1 MRAGFILSAFLLA
14 LIIASLVAINN
25 SHGASSLKPYATKVV
40 LYSIDAAR
48 ADIMFNLTSRGL
60 LPGFSYIL
68 KNGYVADGMIASFP
82 SSTAVSHAV
91 IATGAPP
98 GINGITANSIH
109 LPGTR
114 VYETVSGFNGSFLL
128 VEPIWVTVD
137 KQGLKAV
144 VASFPQSTP
153 PAWAS
158 KINRSILFNPY
169 DASIGLTSSILYTT
183 NTSVPRARYISF
195 TPAVNWSGG
204 INATAYS
211 AYESNF
217 TMGGDT
223 WYLYLAE
230 TNNDGYPDLLAVV
243 PLVKDLNK
251 AAAIL
256 REGEWSKPINTTI
269 TYGGSK
275 YVVAPLFK
283 ALNLSLTNFRLY
295 RSLMRPL
302 QGPWFNNESIALRV
316 WNEVVVNTGMVTD
329 GDYYGLVNDWFNEET
344 FMETVYLTNLF
355 FKEFTKW
362 LIKNTEW
369 NLLLTYTS
377 IIDNVEH
384 QFLGLID
391 PSMPYY
397 NPASAGKYWD
407 YIVRAYVWAD
417 EITQAILENV
427 DITNTAVIVV
437 SDHGQWS
444 ISKFVYINNILMNAG
459 LLKVDAAWNV
469 LWNETKAYYVGHN
482 QIFINLAGRERDGVV
497 APSEYMD
504 VVKRVKAALNSFI
517 DPATGEPPFS
527 LVMSKEE
534 AKAFGLFGD
543 RAGDVVFSCR
553 PGYAPSTGVSRTGV
567 LVSAVPLKTSTGTH
581 SDLPYYSE
589 LLAVFGAVGAGVGI
603 GRLGYIHST
612 SIAPTISA
620 LLGVS
625 PPANATGTILPIIT
639 PTVET
644 TTVTTTKFETLTTT
658 STSIITHTAT
668 EFETLVT
675 TEVVTTTAINTVFQT
690 TAITKTVETPVTVIT
705 PDVPLIAATGIVC
718 LLVGVAISLGF
729 LRKKK

>member
-1 MRAGFILSAFLLA
+1 MRTGLIFPALLIA
-14 LIIASLVAINN
+14 LAIASLAAVN
-25 SHGASSLKPYATKVV
+25 SSYGGSLLKAYATKVV
-40 LYSIDAAR
+40 LYSIDAGR
-48 ADIMFNLTSRGL
+48 ADIMFNLTSSGL
-60 LPGFSYIL
+60 LPGFRYIVE
-68 KNGYVADGMIASFP
+68 NGYVADGMIVSFP

-109 LPGTR
+109 LPGAR
-114 VYETVSGFNGSFLL
+114 VYETVSGFNGSYLL
-128 VEPIWVTVD
+128 AEPIWVTVD
-137 KQGLKAV
+137 KQGLRAV

-153 PAWAS
+153 PAWIG

-169 DASIGLTSSILYTT
+169 DTSIGPTSSILYTT
-183 NTSVPRARYISF
+183 NTSVPRARYISL
-195 TPAVNWSGG
+195 TPAANWSGS
-204 INATAYS
+204 INATVYA
-211 AYESNF
+211 AYESSF
-217 TMGGDT
+217 TMGDDT

-230 TNNDGYPDLLAVV
+230 TNNDGYPDLLVIV

-256 REGEWSKPINTTI
+256 HEGEWSKPINTTI
-269 TYGGSK
+269 IYGGSS

-295 RSLMRPL
+295 SSLMRPL
-302 QGPWFNNESIALRV
+302 QGPWFSSESIALRV
-316 WNEVVVNTGMVTD
+316 WNEVVVNTGMITD
-329 GDYYGLVNDWFNEET
+329 GDYYGLTNDWFDEET
-344 FMETVYLTNLF
+344 FMETVYFTNLF

-397 NPASAGKYWD
+397 DPASAEKYWN
-407 YIVRAYVWAD
+407 YIVRAYKWAD
-417 EITQAILENV
+417 EIIQVILENV
-427 DITNTAVIVV
+427 DLDNTAVIVV

-444 ISKFVYINNILMNAG
+444 ISKFVYINNILMAAG
-459 LLKVDAAWNV
+459 LLKVDAAWNI

-497 APSEYMD
+497 TPSEYMD
-504 VVKRVKAALNSFI
+504 VVRQVKAALSSFV

-527 LVMSKEE
+527 LVMSRKEAE
-534 AKAFGLFGD
+534 VFGLFGD

-553 PGYAPSTGVSRTGV
+553 PGYAPSTGISRTGV
-567 LVSAVPLKTSTGTH
+567 LVPAVPLKTSTGTH

-589 LLAVFGAVGAGVGI
+589 LLAVFGAVGAGVGK

-620 LLGVS
+620 LLGVN
-625 PPANATGTILPIIT
+625 PPANATGTILPIIV
-639 PTVET
+639 PAIET
-644 TTVTTTKFETLTTT
+644 TTVTTTRFETLTTT
-658 STSIITHTAT
+658 STSTITHTAM
-668 EFETLVT
+668 EFETL
-675 TEVVTTTAINTVFQT
+675 TTTATVLQT
-690 TAITKTVETPVTVIT
+690 TTATKTLETQITVTA
-705 PDVPLIAATGIVC
+705 PDVPLVVATGIVC
-718 LLVGVAISLGF
+718 LVIGVAISLGL

>member
-1 MRAGFILSAFLLA
+1 MRTGLIFPALLIA
-14 LIIASLVAINN
+14 LAIASLAAVN
-25 SHGASSLKPYATKVV
+25 SSYGGSSLKAYATKVV
-40 LYSIDAAR
+40 LYSIDAGR
-48 ADIMFNLTSRGL
+48 ADIMFNLTSSGL
-60 LPGFSYIL
+60 LPGFRYIVE
-68 KNGYVADGMIASFP
+68 NGYVADGMIVSFP

-109 LPGTR
+109 LPGAR
-114 VYETVSGFNGSFLL
+114 VYETVSGFNGSYLL
-128 VEPIWVTVD
+128 AEPIWVTVD
-137 KQGLKAV
+137 KQGLRAV

-153 PAWAS
+153 PAWIG

-169 DASIGLTSSILYTT
+169 DTSIGPTSSILYTT
-183 NTSVPRARYISF
+183 NTSVPRARYISL
-195 TPAVNWSGG
+195 TPAVNWSGS
-204 INATAYS
+204 INATVYA
-211 AYESNF
+211 AYESSF
-217 TMGGDT
+217 TMGDDT

-230 TNNDGYPDLLAVV
+230 TNNDGYPDLLVIV

-256 REGEWSKPINTTI
+256 HEGEWSKPINTTI
-269 TYGGSK
+269 IYGGSS

-302 QGPWFNNESIALRV
+302 QGPWFSSESIALRV
-316 WNEVVVNTGMVTD
+316 WNEVVVNTGMITD
-329 GDYYGLVNDWFNEET
+329 GDYYGLTNDWFDEET
-344 FMETVYLTNLF
+344 FMETVYFTNLF

-397 NPASAGKYWD
+397 DPASAEKYWN
-407 YIVRAYVWAD
+407 YIVRAYKWAD
-417 EITQAILENV
+417 EIIQVILENV
-427 DITNTAVIVV
+427 DLDNTAVIVV

-444 ISKFVYINNILMNAG
+444 ISKFVYINNILMAAG
-459 LLKVDAAWNV
+459 LLKVDAAWNI

-497 APSEYMD
+497 TPSEYMD
-504 VVKRVKAALNSFI
+504 VVRQVKAALSSFV

-527 LVMSKEE
+527 LVMSRKEAE
-534 AKAFGLFGD
+534 VFGLFGD

-553 PGYAPSTGVSRTGV
+553 PGYAPSTGISRTGV

-589 LLAVFGAVGAGVGI
+589 LLAVFGAVGAGVGK

-620 LLGVS
+620 LLGVN
-625 PPANATGTILPIIT
+625 PPANATGTILPIIV
-639 PTVET
+639 PAVET
-644 TTVTTTKFETLTTT
+644 TTVTTTRFETLTTT
-658 STSIITHTAT
+658 STSTITHTAM
-668 EFETLVT
+668 EFETLT
-675 TEVVTTTAINTVFQT
+675 TTTTVLQTTTA
-690 TAITKTVETPVTVIT
+690 TKTLETQITVTV
-705 PDVPLIAATGIVC
+705 PDVPLVVATGIVC
-718 LLVGVAISLGF
+718 LVIGVAISLGL

>member
-1 MRAGFILSAFLLA
+1 MRTGLIFPALLIA
-14 LIIASLVAINN
+14 LAIASLAAVN
-25 SHGASSLKPYATKVV
+25 SSYGGSSLKAYATKVV
-40 LYSIDAAR
+40 LYSIDAGR
-48 ADIMFNLTSRGL
+48 ADIMFNLTSSGL
-60 LPGFSYIL
+60 LPGFRYIVE
-68 KNGYVADGMIASFP
+68 NGYVADGMIVSFP

-98 GINGITANSIH
+98 GINGIAANSIH
-109 LPGTR
+109 LPGAR
-114 VYETVSGFNGSFLL
+114 VYETVSGFNGSYLL
-128 VEPIWVTVD
+128 AEPIWVTVD
-137 KQGLKAV
+137 KQGLRAV

-153 PAWAS
+153 PAWIG

-169 DASIGLTSSILYTT
+169 DTSIGPTSSILYTT
-183 NTSVPRARYISF
+183 NTSVPRARYISL
-195 TPAVNWSGG
+195 TPAVNWSGS
-204 INATAYS
+204 INATVYA
-211 AYESNF
+211 AYESSF
-217 TMGGDT
+217 TMGDDT

-230 TNNDGYPDLLAVV
+230 TNNDGYPDLLVIV

-256 REGEWSKPINTTI
+256 HEGEWSKPINTTI
-269 TYGGSK
+269 IYGGSS

-302 QGPWFNNESIALRV
+302 QGPWFSSESIALRV
-316 WNEVVVNTGMVTD
+316 WNEVVVNTGMITD
-329 GDYYGLVNDWFNEET
+329 GDYYGLTNDWFDEET
-344 FMETVYLTNLF
+344 FMETVYFTNLF

-397 NPASAGKYWD
+397 DPASAEKYWN
-407 YIVRAYVWAD
+407 YIVRAYKWAD
-417 EITQAILENV
+417 EIIQVILENV
-427 DITNTAVIVV
+427 DLDNTAVIVV

-444 ISKFVYINNILMNAG
+444 ISKFVYINNILMAAG
-459 LLKVDAAWNV
+459 LLKVDAAWNI

-497 APSEYMD
+497 TPSEYMD
-504 VVKRVKAALNSFI
+504 VVRQVKAALSSFV

-527 LVMSKEE
+527 LVMSRKEAE
-534 AKAFGLFGD
+534 VFGLFGD

-553 PGYAPSTGVSRTGV
+553 PGYAPSTGISRTGV

-589 LLAVFGAVGAGVGI
+589 LLAVFGAVGAGVGK

-620 LLGVS
+620 LLGVN
-625 PPANATGTILPIIT
+625 PPANATGTILPIIV
-639 PTVET
+639 PAVET
-644 TTVTTTKFETLTTT
+644 TTVTTTRFETLTTT
-658 STSIITHTAT
+658 STSTITHTAM
-668 EFETLVT
+668 EFETLT
-675 TEVVTTTAINTVFQT
+675 TTTTVLQTTTA
-690 TAITKTVETPVTVIT
+690 TKTLETQITVTV
-705 PDVPLIAATGIVC
+705 PDVPLVVATGIVC
-718 LLVGVAISLGF
+718 LVIGVAISLGL